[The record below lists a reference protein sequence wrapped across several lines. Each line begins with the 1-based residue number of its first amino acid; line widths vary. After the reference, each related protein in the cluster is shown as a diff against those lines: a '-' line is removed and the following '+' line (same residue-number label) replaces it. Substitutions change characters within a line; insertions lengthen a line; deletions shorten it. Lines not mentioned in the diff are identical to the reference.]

1 MTVKLLLLKSG
12 EEVISDINEM
22 AVGEEDDQKVVGY
35 FLNKPCI
42 VQKQNPGV
50 IEQDKRQTKAG
61 FEVSLIPWIALS
73 ADDIIPIPADWLVT
87 MVEPVDQLRE
97 MYVGDVLNYASN
109 NNATEDGT
117 SDQDDTAD
125 EQPDSSES
133 N

>member
-35 FLNKPCI
+35 FLGKPCI

-50 IEQDKRQTKAG
+50 IEQEKRATKAG

-73 ADDIIPIPADWLVT
+73 KEEVIPIPSDWLVT
-87 MVEPVDQLRE
+87 MVTPVEQLE
-97 MYVGDVLNYASN
+97 KMYIEDVLSY
-109 NNATEDGT
+109 G
-117 SDQDDTAD
+117 QDDQSDSAD
-125 EQPDSSES
+125 EQPDPGES
-133 N
+133 D